1 MTYKKCLYKL
11 CFYKSYPVWL
21 FKHHIFRPS
30 TQTFVPHLLRPFFNS
45 LQTLK
50 QTQSL
55 RAKQVCLHWNN
66 NVFFL
71 HPTKQF
77 SRCTRDR
84 LVPTCGLYYVL
95 FFKGFSLMLK
105 RTSTSVIIMAVM
117 ILMERERGRMTLVVP
132 KSRSL
137 VLRMRWETVA
147 PYGAVWC
154 GFTRVPMPYALSVM
168 PVRLVGHTWGKK
180 KKEKEGGEKRK
191 EKQQLDMNACVSK
204 QTNQR
209 AVMFVGR
216 WVAVGERSWPF
227 SVSLG
232 WPRVWVLRRGADA
245 HRWAAVPLSAPLAL
259 SLSAF
264 YSPVRFM
271 PHSARFDSH
280 EIRLKKKKKEK
291 EKSSL

>member
-50 QTQSL
+50 QTRSL

-71 HPTKQF
+71 YPTKQF

-180 KKEKEGGEKRK
+180 KKEKEGGGKKRK
-191 EKQQLDMNACVSK
+191 TTIRHECVCV
-204 QTNQR
+204 QTNESK
-209 AVMFVGR
+209 GR
-216 WVAVGERSWPF
+216 YVCGKMSGGGGEI
-227 SVSLG
+227 
-232 WPRVWVLRRGADA
+232 
-245 HRWAAVPLSAPLAL
+245 LAL
-259 SLSAF
+259 LCLFGLTPRLSPAARGRRAQMGCSPPVGSSRSLIICLLLPGSIHAAFSAL
-264 YSPVRFM
+264 RF
-271 PHSARFDSH
+271 SRIQA
-280 EIRLKKKKKEK
+280 
-291 EKSSL
+291 